1 MDQLKVD
8 LGIEE
13 FDLGCGV
20 LRFNPADPNL
30 YARFLD
36 LEPQL
41 ESLQQALSQETARAT
56 DAAGLIKAL
65 AETDRQLKDL
75 LTQVFGEEN
84 DFSKLLRGINLLST
98 AGNGLSVAEN
108 LLAALEPVLSQ
119 GAERFVESK
128 MVAAREKARQRRENL

>member
-8 LGIEE
+8 LGMEE

-20 LRFNPADPNL
+20 LRFNPTDPNL

-41 ESLQQALSQETARAT
+41 DDLQQRLSQKTAQAT
-56 DAAGLIKAL
+56 DAAGLLKAL

-75 LTQVFGEEN
+75 LTRVFGEEN
-84 DFSKLLRGINLLST
+84 DFSRLLRGVNLLST

-108 LLAALEPVLSQ
+108 LLAALEPVLSR

-128 MVAAREKARQRRENL
+128 TADAREKARQRREGL

>member
-41 ESLQQALSQETARAT
+41 ESLQQALSQKTAQAT
-56 DAAGLIKAL
+56 DARSLLKAL
-65 AETDRQLKDL
+65 EDTDRKLKNL
-75 LTQVFGEEN
+75 LTGVFGEEN
-84 DFSKLLRGINLLST
+84 DFSKLLCGVNLLST

-108 LLAALEPVLSQ
+108 LLAALEPVLER

-128 MVAAREKARQRRENL
+128 TADAREKARQRRENL

>member
-13 FDLGCGV
+13 FDLGYGV
-20 LRFNPADPNL
+20 LRFNPTDPNL

-41 ESLQQALSQETARAT
+41 ESLQQELSQKTAQAA
-56 DAAGLIKAL
+56 DAAGLLKTLEEI
-65 AETDRQLKDL
+65 DRQLKDL

-84 DFSKLLRGINLLST
+84 DFSKLLHGVNLLST

-119 GAERFVESK
+119 GAERFVQSK
-128 MVAAREKARQRRENL
+128 TAQAREKARQRRENL

>member
-20 LRFNPADPNL
+20 LRFNPTDPNL

-41 ESLQQALSQETARAT
+41 ENLQQRLSQKTAQAV
-56 DAAGLIKAL
+56 DAAGLLKAL
-65 AETDRQLKDL
+65 EETDRQLKNL

-84 DFSKLLRGINLLST
+84 DFSKLLRGVNLLST

-108 LLAALEPVLSQ
+108 LLAALEPVLER

-128 MVAAREKARQRRENL
+128 TADAREKARQRRENL